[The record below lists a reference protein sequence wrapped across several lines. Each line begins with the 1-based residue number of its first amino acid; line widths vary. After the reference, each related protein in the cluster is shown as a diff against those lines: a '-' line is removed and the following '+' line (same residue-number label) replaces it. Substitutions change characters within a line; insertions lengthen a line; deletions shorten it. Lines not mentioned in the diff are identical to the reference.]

1 MDERVSKYL
10 NDILDTI
17 IEIEEET
24 ELRERRFEVLC
35 SDRVFRK
42 FIERNIGI
50 IGEAVNQ
57 VLRII
62 PDIEISSARKIVNT
76 RNLVIH
82 SYDSIDN
89 EIIWAIV
96 IKHLPVL
103 KQDIETILNSY
114 QTKS

>member
-1 MDERVSKYL
+1 MDDRVSKYL

-17 IEIEEET
+17 IEIEEESD
-24 ELRERRFEVLC
+24 LRGRKFEVLC
-35 SDRVFRK
+35 TDRVFRK

-57 VLRII
+57 VLRIV
-62 PDIEISSARKIVNT
+62 PNIEISSARKIVNT

-103 KQDIETILNSY
+103 KNDIEKLLESY
-114 QTKS
+114 

>member
-1 MDERVSKYL
+1 MDDRVSKYL

-17 IEIEEET
+17 IEIEEESD
-24 ELRERRFEVLC
+24 LRGRKFEVLC
-35 SDRVFRK
+35 NDRVFRK

-57 VLRII
+57 ILRIV
-62 PDIEISSARKIVNT
+62 PNIEISSARKIVNT

-103 KQDIETILNSY
+103 KNDIEKLLESY
-114 QTKS
+114 

>member
-1 MDERVSKYL
+1 MDNPINKYL
-10 NDILDTI
+10 SDIYDTI

-24 ELRERRFEVLC
+24 DLRGRRFEVFC
-35 SDRVFRK
+35 SDRVYRK

-57 VLRII
+57 VLKLHPNIRIT
-62 PDIEISSARKIVNT
+62 SGRKIVNT

-89 EIIWAIV
+89 EIIWGI
-96 IKHLPVL
+96 IIRHLPIL
-103 KQDIETILNSY
+103 KQEVY
-114 QTKS
+114 QLLDKA

>member
-1 MDERVSKYL
+1 MDDNIRKHL
-10 NDILDTI
+10 CDIHDSI
-17 IEIEEET
+17 VEIEEESA
-24 ELRERRFEVLC
+24 LRGRKFSVFC

-50 IGEAVNQ
+50 IGEAVNR
-57 VLRII
+57 VLRLN
-62 PDIEISSARKIVNT
+62 PDVQITAARNIVNT
-76 RNLVIH
+76 RNLIIH

-103 KQDIETILNSY
+103 KQEVEWLL
-114 QTKS
+114 KSKD

>member
-1 MDERVSKYL
+1 MDNRAIKYL
-10 NDILDTI
+10 NDIIDTI
-17 IEIEEET
+17 IEVEEET
-24 ELRERRFEVLC
+24 AVRGRSFDKLC
-35 SDRVFRK
+35 NDRVYRK
-42 FIERNIGI
+42 FVERNIGI

-57 VLRII
+57 VLRIN

-96 IKHLPVL
+96 IRHLPIL
-103 KQDIETILNSY
+103 KQEVEKILDSHNIID
-114 QTKS
+114 